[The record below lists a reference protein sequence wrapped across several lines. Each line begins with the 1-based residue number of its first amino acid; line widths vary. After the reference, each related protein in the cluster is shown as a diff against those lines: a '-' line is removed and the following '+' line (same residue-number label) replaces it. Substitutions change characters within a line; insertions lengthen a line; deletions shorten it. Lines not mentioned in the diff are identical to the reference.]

1 MRDAV
6 CDCFWGYACPLGDL
20 VVGHFLET
28 VHLECLTVF
37 IRELPDGL
45 GGQGHQFS
53 YIKIRILE
61 LLLELG
67 VQSLVHLL
75 LNLYV
80 ADRIEAFIADN
91 REEE

>member
-1 MRDAV
+1 MPYGIHPGA
-6 CDCFWGYACPLGDL
+6 
-20 VVGHFLET
+20 
-28 VHLECLTVF
+28 
-37 IRELPDGL
+37 PDGL

>member
-1 MRDAV
+1 MPYGIHPGAPGWPV
-6 CDCFWGYACPLGDL
+6 Q
-20 VVGHFLET
+20 H
-28 VHLECLTVF
+28 
-37 IRELPDGL
+37 GL

-61 LLLELG
+61 LFLELG

>member
-1 MRDAV
+1 MPYGIHPGAPGWPWRMR
-6 CDCFWGYACPLGDL
+6 
-20 VVGHFLET
+20 
-28 VHLECLTVF
+28 
-37 IRELPDGL
+37 
-45 GGQGHQFS
+45 
-53 YIKIRILE
+53 E

>member
-1 MRDAV
+1 MPYGIHPGAPGWPWR
-6 CDCFWGYACPLGDL
+6 
-20 VVGHFLET
+20 
-28 VHLECLTVF
+28 
-37 IRELPDGL
+37 
-45 GGQGHQFS
+45 QGHQFS